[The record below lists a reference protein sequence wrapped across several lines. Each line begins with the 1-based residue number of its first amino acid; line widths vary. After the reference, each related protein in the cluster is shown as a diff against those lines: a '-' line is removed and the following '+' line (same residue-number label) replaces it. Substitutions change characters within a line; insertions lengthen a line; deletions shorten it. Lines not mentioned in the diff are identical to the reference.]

1 MPKEFDTLEELLLW
15 TPPTRDDDIISG
27 GILVPNTSWVIF
39 GDPKSWKTNL
49 SIHLA
54 FCLAQ
59 GKDWFGHKTRK
70 VLPVYVQI
78 EIPKARFQRRI
89 KKFKAHEDLVPRTNV
104 LFRTVD
110 DLPLDTTYGEQQLQ
124 KILSDVRNYY
134 PNEEIVLILDN
145 LLNMVTG
152 NISQQQD
159 LGRLTRAINIIK
171 KKFNLTVILLHHSR
185 QPVYTITGD
194 IIDTKGHESLGSS
207 WLGGWCDTEM
217 RMQLLDPM
225 GLKCRVRC
233 DFTYSRHAEDY
244 LPGFEL
250 AWSRQTL
257 HPRVTKVDSIPF
269 DEPEERQISIRGL
282 EG

>member
-1 MPKEFDTLEELLLW
+1 MPKEFETLHEFLLW

-27 GILVPNTSWVIF
+27 GILVPNTSFVIF
-39 GDPKSWKTNL
+39 GDPKAWKSNTA
-49 SIHLA
+49 IHLS

-59 GKDWFGHKTRK
+59 GKDWFGHQTRK

-78 EIPKARFQRRI
+78 EIPKARFQRRV
-89 KKFKAHEDLVPRTNV
+89 KKFKAHEDLVFGTNV

-110 DLPLDTTYGEQQLQ
+110 DLPLDTTYGEQQLAG
-124 KILSDVRNYY
+124 ILSSVRSYY

-159 LGRLTRAINIIK
+159 LGRVTRAINMLK

-185 QPVYTITGD
+185 QPVFTITGD
-194 IIDTKGHESLGSS
+194 LIDAKGHESLGSS

-217 RMQLLDPM
+217 RLQLLDPG
-225 GLKCRVRC
+225 GLKSRVRC

-244 LPGFEL
+244 LPSFEV

-257 HPRVTKVDSIPF
+257 HPRVTKIDSIPF

-282 EG
+282 E